1 MLISA
6 SLIRIKAK
14 VSSDSSTKLLH
25 RLEPIYKFDLHSV
38 SFTREF
44 DPPEPPGSAS
54 VRSAIRRPGIELFKL
69 LSLW

>member
-14 VSSDSSTKLLH
+14 VSSDSFSKLSH
-25 RLEPIYKFDLHSV
+25 QLEPIYKFDLHSV
-38 SFTREF
+38 PFTREF
-44 DPPEPPGSAS
+44 DPSEPPGSAS
-54 VRSAIRRPGIELFKL
+54 VRPAIRRPGIELFKL